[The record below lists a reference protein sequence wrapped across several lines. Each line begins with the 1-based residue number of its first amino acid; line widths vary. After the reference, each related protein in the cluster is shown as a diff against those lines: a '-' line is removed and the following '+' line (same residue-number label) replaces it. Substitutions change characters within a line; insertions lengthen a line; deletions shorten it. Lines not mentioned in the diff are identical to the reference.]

1 MKFLPA
7 QVQLTINRLVTTG
20 FITTT
25 LASTALLSPSLVRAE
40 STPMPPTALP
50 SLAALQNSPLE
61 SPTAIA
67 PNRATIN
74 APNTTTYYLGA
85 GDTLDIKVYDYAEY
99 TGEQVI
105 LSDGTITLP
114 LIGKVPAAQKTTEQL
129 TQEITTRLK
138 PLLKRP
144 NVTIGVTKLRPLRIS
159 IAGEVQRPGP
169 MQLQSTTPATAAT
182 GTSPSAL
189 VPTLSEALQRAGG
202 ITQRADIRHVVL
214 QRSNAQGG
222 VSETT
227 LDLWQALK
235 SAQPNSD
242 ILLMDGDAIYVPA
255 VTASSGFDRRVAARA
270 SFSPKS
276 IRVKVVGEVTRP
288 GEVEVSPD
296 ATLSGAIANAGGPTD
311 KARMDKVVFVR
322 MDENGQVNRQELNLK
337 NLMDSQQVQ
346 DGDVLMVPKD
356 NGRNILDI
364 ASQALGPFGFL
375 VNLFR

>member
-1 MKFLPA
+1 MKFLY
-7 QVQLTINRLVTTG
+7 VQHQLAIGGLVTAT
-20 FITTT
+20 I
-25 LASTALLSPSLVRAE
+25 LSPSFVHAE
-40 STPMPPTALP
+40 STPMPPRALP
-50 SLAALQNSPLE
+50 SLTALQNNSPA
-61 SPTAIA
+61 AIA
-67 PNRATIN
+67 PTLTAS
-74 APNTTTYYLGA
+74 ATTYYLGA
-85 GDTLDIKVYDYAEY
+85 GDTIDIKVYDYAEY

-114 LIGKVPAAQKTTEQL
+114 LIGKIPAAQKTTEQL

-169 MQLQSTTPATAAT
+169 MQLQSTTPANAAT
-182 GTSPSAL
+182 GTTPSAL

-222 VSETT
+222 VSEIT

-242 ILLMDGDAIYVPA
+242 TLLMDGDAIYVPA
-255 VTASSGFDRRVAARA
+255 ITASSAFDRRVAARA

-322 MDENGQVNRQELNLK
+322 MDQNGQINRQELNLK